1 MMTITEVSKKY
12 GISAHTLRY
21 YERIGLIPKAK
32 RNENGIRYYTE
43 EDCRWIEFIL
53 CMRKAGVEI
62 ETLLEYIKLLHQGD
76 ETIERRRQL
85 LIKQRDKLLLQM
97 EEMQKALDK
106 LNFKIK
112 QYEAKIV
119 PVEKNLMKQEM
130 EQEVATE
137 T

>member
-1 MMTITEVSKKY
+1 MTITEVSKKY

-62 ETLLEYIKLLHQGD
+62 ETLLEYVNLLHRGD
-76 ETIERRRQL
+76 ETIEQRRQL
-85 LIKQRDKLLLQM
+85 LIKQRDKLILRM
-97 EEMQKALDK
+97 EEIKKALEK
-106 LNFKIK
+106 LNYKIK
-112 QYEAKIV
+112 DYESKIV
-119 PVEKNLMKQEM
+119 PVEKDLMKLNFNRSLM
-130 EQEVATE
+130 D
-137 T
+137 